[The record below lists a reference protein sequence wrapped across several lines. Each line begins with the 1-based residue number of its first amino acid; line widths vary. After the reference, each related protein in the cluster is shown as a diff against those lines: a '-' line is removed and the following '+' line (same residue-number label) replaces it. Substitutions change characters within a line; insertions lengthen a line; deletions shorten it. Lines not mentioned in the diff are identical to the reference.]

1 MKKTICMI
9 LAAFAISC
17 ESSTDKVK
25 VSINN
30 DTDMMREA
38 ATIEV
43 DWQKIAQKIP
53 NATPENV
60 IVKNQKGEQVP
71 SQVIFNGGE
80 KPLMLIFQT
89 NIAPSGSIAYTIES
103 GEKEQFQ
110 PKVFGRF
117 VPERKDDFAWEN
129 DIMAFRMYGPAL
141 EATGEISNGIDIW
154 VKKTKNLIID
164 KWYKEDDYHR
174 DHGEGMDCY
183 KVGRTLGAGAM
194 APYKNDSI
202 YLGNNY
208 ISYKILDQGPIR
220 FTFELTYA
228 PYETYDGSVTEKRII
243 SLDASNRFNKITE
256 QYSKP
261 LDVAAGIVLRDGG
274 YKIEDAANGIIGYW
288 EPQNNDSGTNN
299 GHTAIGVI
307 FMEAFKETMDNKGHL
322 LGITNT
328 DKAGEASYYMG
339 AAWSNAG
346 DITNEKE
353 WVKTLNEKKNELL
366 HPLQVTVE

>member
-1 MKKTICMI
+1 MKKSIYMVWAV
-9 LAAFAISC
+9 LAVSC
-17 ESSTDKVK
+17 SSADKVK

-30 DTDMMREA
+30 DTDMMRKA

-43 DWQKIAQKIP
+43 DWQKISQKIP
-53 NATPENV
+53 DATPDKI
-60 IVKNQKGEQVP
+60 IVKSQNGKQVP
-71 SQVIFNGGE
+71 SQVIYHGGNT
-80 KPLMLIFQT
+80 PLSLIFQT
-89 NIAPSGSIAYTIES
+89 DVAPSGSIFYTVET
-103 GEKEQFQ
+103 GERENFQ

-154 VKKTKNLIID
+154 VKKTQNLIID

-194 APYKNDSI
+194 APFQNDSL

-208 ISYKILDQGPIR
+208 VSYKILDQGPIR

-243 SLDASNRFNKITE
+243 SLDASDRFNKITE

-261 LDVAAGIVLRDGG
+261 LNVATGIVLRDGG

-307 FMEAFKETMDNKGHL
+307 MPGAMNSTIDDGKHL
-322 LGITNT
+322 LGITAT
-328 DKAGEASYYMG
+328 DNNGEATYYMG

-346 DITNEKE
+346 DITSEKE
-353 WVKTLNEKKNELL
+353 WSKTLNNKKNELL
-366 HPLQVTVE
+366 HPLRVIIE